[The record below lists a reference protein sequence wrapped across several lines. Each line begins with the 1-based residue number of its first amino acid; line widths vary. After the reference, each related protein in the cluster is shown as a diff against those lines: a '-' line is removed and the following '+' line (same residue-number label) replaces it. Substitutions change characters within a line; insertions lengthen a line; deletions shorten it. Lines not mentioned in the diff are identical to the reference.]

1 MGFFGRVLEGEL
13 PLAAPGEGGGVL
25 MVVVV
30 GEVVDHVGGRGGF
43 SLETWEA
50 WEDYEAVE
58 FGDIG
63 GSIGWV
69 VSRGPGQLTE

>member
-1 MGFFGRVLEGEL
+1 M
-13 PLAAPGEGGGVL
+13 AAPGEG
-25 MVVVV
+25 VVVLVVVMV
-30 GEVVDHVGGRGGF
+30 GEVVDHVGGRGGV

-50 WEDYEAVE
+50 WEDCEAVG

-63 GSIGWV
+63 GKIGWV